1 MITGNEHAAGH
12 YCGIIYEMNLK
23 LNVYSCKHE
32 SFEYYLLTMLT
43 MSNSMF
49 MQR

>member
-1 MITGNEHAAGH
+1 
-12 YCGIIYEMNLK
+12 MNLK
-23 LNVYSCKHE
+23 LNVYSRKQE

-43 MSNSMF
+43 MSNSSF